1 MWTASDTIAADLPVQ
16 ISRGATEN
24 HDPNI
29 DFFMDEKLEV
39 EKAKKKLTVV
49 ADKPSNFEACEIN
62 HKDTLLHFLNL
73 EEGLP
78 QAVSAS
84 LDGDSST
91 SASERLVIDDSLV
104 ITFHRTIRLPDD
116 NRIHQLP
123 SSLGSFPLYNISAF
137 AQRLPEHIVETGGVL
152 FAMWQREALWIEF
165 ENLDEEKKYA
175 VRINVGG
182 VNAVSGLTLM
192 EKTATQDYVCN
203 LRRWRFC
210 EIATHDCCRL
220 LFQVNHG

>member
-1 MWTASDTIAADLPVQ
+1 MWTASDTTAEHLVQ

-29 DFFMDEKLEV
+29 HFFMDEKLEV

-49 ADKPSNFEACEIN
+49 VDKPSNFEACEIN
-62 HKDTLLHFLNL
+62 HKDTLLHFLDL

-91 SASERLVIDDSLV
+91 SASERLVVDDSLV
-104 ITFHRTIRLPDD
+104 INFHRTIRLPDD

-123 SSLGSFPLYNISAF
+123 KSLGSFPLYNISAF
-137 AQRLPEHIVETGGVL
+137 AQRLPEHIVETGGVF

-165 ENLDEEKKYA
+165 KNRDAGKSYA

-203 LRRWRFC
+203 LRRWKFC
-210 EIATHDCCRL
+210 EIATHDCRRL